1 MKKTLFLAI
10 FFVMVYPAV
19 AQLDTIDRPVSYW
32 YTDFWPFETRG
43 EDPNAAFHLAWRAAP
58 YCDMPKGFYTDTALT
73 IYGVAAGF
81 VPYTEPYGAVTDIID
96 TSYSD
101 CERYLYVYRRVADI
115 IYPERSALC
124 NIFYMRPSYVLF
136 LYNSS
141 DNDDYLSHF
150 YIVKSTRMWEVY
162 FDEPIVVNDTFY
174 LGVSQ
179 PRSSSHPF
187 LVPTLY
193 TAYPG
198 YLSWPQSHDLFPTV
212 VDQIERECSGWGPLN
227 DYERGI
233 LMIFPIITPKG
244 SVGIEKTREPDIDIS
259 PNPASSRTKI
269 LSFGS
274 RIFSVEAYRA
284 NGQHVG
290 SFSANGNTAV
300 LDVTGWTAGLYVLRI
315 ITSDGTTTRKLIR
328 TP

>member
-10 FFVMVYPAV
+10 LFVMAYPAV

-32 YTDFWPFETRG
+32 YTNFWPFETRG
-43 EDPNAAFHLAWRAAP
+43 EDPDAYFSLGWRAAP
-58 YCDMPKGFYTDTALT
+58 YCDMPKAFYTDTTLT

-81 VPYTEPYGAVTDIID
+81 VPYTEPYGAPTDIID

-101 CERYLYVYRRVADI
+101 CEEYLYVYRRVADV

-124 NIFYMRPSYVLF
+124 NIFYTRPSYFLF
-136 LYNSS
+136 LYNG
-141 DNDDYLSHF
+141 DPDEDYRNFF
-150 YIVKSTRMWEVY
+150 YCRRATRMWEVY

-179 PRSSSHPF
+179 QRSSSHPF
-187 LVPTLY
+187 FVPTLY
-193 TAYPG
+193 TLAYPG
-198 YLSWPQSHDLFPTV
+198 RLSWPQSHDLCPTV
-212 VDQIERECSGWGPLN
+212 VDQIERECSGWVPYN
-227 DYERGI
+227 DERGI
-233 LMIFPIITPKG
+233 LMLFPIITPKG